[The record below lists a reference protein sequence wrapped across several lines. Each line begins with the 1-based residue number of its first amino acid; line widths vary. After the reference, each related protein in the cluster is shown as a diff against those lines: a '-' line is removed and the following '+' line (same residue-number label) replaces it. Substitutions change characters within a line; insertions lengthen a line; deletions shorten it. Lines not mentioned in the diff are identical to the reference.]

1 MKTNDHEVI
10 FAIVNSGYAEDVMD
24 IAREQGV
31 RGGTILNA
39 RGVVREEAAAFFGI
53 TMHEDKQILMMV
65 VESAIRDR
73 VLNAIYAQMGMA
85 KKARGIAF
93 SLPVSDVAGL
103 TPALGTGSRLL
114 LILLMFLGRVGII
127 TVGMAALTRESPD
140 DSVRLPEGRILI
152 G

>member
-1 MKTNDHEVI
+1 MKTNDHEVV

-53 TMHEDKQILMMV
+53 TLHQDKEILMMV
-65 VESAIRDR
+65 VEKSIRDN
-73 VLNAIYAQMGMA
+73 VLNAIYKQMGMA
-85 KKARGIAF
+85 KKAKGIAF

-103 TPALGTGSRLL
+103 APAQ
-114 LILLMFLGRVGII
+114 V
-127 TVGMAALTRESPD
+127 AAE
-140 DSVRLPEGRILI
+140 EAEA
-152 G
+152 